1 MTSATWAVE
10 VVSSAVKI
18 EFCATVVTAAAVER
32 ANLIRLA
39 APVLVKLSRPVAD
52 LMVNAASL
60 VLAKIV
66 GAIG

>member
-1 MTSATWAVE
+1 VTSATWAVE

-18 EFCATVVTAAAVER
+18 EFGATVATAAAVEHG
-32 ANLIRLA
+32 NLIRLA

-52 LMVNAASL
+52 PMVNAASL